1 MAIDSRQDPVFFATP
16 EEFRAWLDAHHAEE
30 KELLVGF
37 WKRGT
42 GKPSMTWPQ
51 SVDEALSFG
60 WIDGVR
66 RSLGD
71 EAYTIRFTPRK
82 PRSNWSAVNVRRVE
96 ELAREG
102 RMRPAGLKAFEAR
115 SAARTAIYSYENR
128 PAGLEGDLAAEL
140 RANEAAWAFWQA
152 QAPWYRRTASHWVTS
167 AKKEETRRKRLATL
181 IADSAAGRRI
191 APLSYDRKK

>member
-1 MAIDSRQDPVFFATP
+1 MANDSKQAPVFFTAD
-16 EEFRAWLDAHHAEE
+16 EFRAWLEAHHADAGEI
-30 KELLVGF
+30 LVGF

-42 GKPSMTWPQ
+42 GKPGMTWPE
-51 SVDEALSFG
+51 SVDEALCFG

-71 EAYTIRFTPRK
+71 DAYTIRFTPRK

-115 SAARTAIYSYENR
+115 SEDRTAIYAYEQR
-128 PAGLEGDLAAEL
+128 PADLDGEFADEF
-140 RANEAAWAFWQA
+140 RANRAAWAFWQA
-152 QAPWYRRTASHWVTS
+152 QAPWYRRNASYWVVS

-181 IADSAAGRRI
+181 IADSAAGRRL
-191 APLSYDRKK
+191 ARLSYDKKP